1 VSALCSSAGEKGVC
15 GGAVCSGVNVI
26 TSASMDVI
34 KRDTGRDVDVD
45 CEGRRFSRGNA
56 SLLLLRRSM
65 ETETASIS
73 ISIRVS

>member
-1 VSALCSSAGEKGVC
+1 
-15 GGAVCSGVNVI
+15 VNVI
-26 TSASMDVI
+26 ISASMDVI

-56 SLLLLRRSM
+56 SLLFLRRSM

-73 ISIRVS
+73 ISIRVP